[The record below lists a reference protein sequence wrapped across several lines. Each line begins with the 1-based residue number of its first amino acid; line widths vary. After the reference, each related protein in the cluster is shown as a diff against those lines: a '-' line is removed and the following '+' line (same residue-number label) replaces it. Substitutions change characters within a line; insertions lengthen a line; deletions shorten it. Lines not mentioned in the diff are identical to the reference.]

1 MKMSAISGNGFRGF
15 LVSSLLASMLLM
27 NAVSYSNSP
36 TIITDTLT
44 MDNPSVL
51 NDSWNAI
58 KIGLVM
64 NLEALNYGFGFATF
78 IYNL

>member
-15 LVSSLLASMLLM
+15 LVSSLLSSMLLM

-51 NDSWNAI
+51 NDS
-58 KIGLVM
+58 
-64 NLEALNYGFGFATF
+64 
-78 IYNL
+78 

>member
-1 MKMSAISGNGFRGF
+1 MKMSAISGNGFRGL

-51 NDSWNAI
+51 NDSCNAI
-58 KIGLVM
+58 KIGLVL
-64 NLEALNYGFGFATF
+64 NHEAFNYSFGFATF
-78 IYNL
+78 IYM